1 MKNSGKYKIELIWR
15 HCTRDKHYDRKHPD
29 THDRLDSL
37 YDKMSDIDDQLQ
49 DVNEKIKMVY
59 ESQITSKQVYQIPM
73 CFDKIYFEMTDLKQ
87 DCFSVD
93 SGE

>member
-1 MKNSGKYKIELIWR
+1 MVRMIEKYGSSTVSSKSLDLIR
-15 HCTRDKHYDRKHPD
+15 RKHPD